1 MQWLAIRCPWPG
13 MCDRRHHIWMS
24 SFLLAYLILLGCNI
38 TLNKNLCQVHNSS
51 LNTSLII
58 YLAFSRLSSTLRI
71 SMAVLCTTDFSQS
84 WLFYRALSYIL
95 VVDRYHLPICP
106 ARCISKAICQRT
118 CVSLIVIYVR
128 RHKAESDRN
137 TSAIIC
143 KELPSV
149 GIAISSILSGRFPG
163 SWLMHCRAI
172 CIIFLSCVASAICN
186 ASIPKE

>member
-58 YLAFSRLSSTLRI
+58 YLAFFRLSITLRI
-71 SMAVLCTTDFSQS
+71 SMAVLCTTDFSPS

-106 ARCISKAICQRT
+106 ARCTSKAICQRT

-137 TSAIIC
+137 TSAAIC

-149 GIAISSILSGRFPG
+149 GIVISAILPGRCSGL
-163 SWLMHCRAI
+163 WLMHCRAI
-172 CIIFLSCVASAICN
+172 CIILLSQVVSAIYD
-186 ASIPKE
+186 ARTPKE